1 LAAPNGSNGVPSFRA
16 IAVADVP
23 TLNQNTTGTASNITA
38 SSNTTLTSLTN
49 LVTVGTIT
57 SGTWS
62 GSFGSVSGANL
73 TSLNA
78 SNLGSGTV
86 PSARI
91 SGAYTGITG
100 VGTLTTNLVVDA
112 FNGPAVNV
120 GDWNTNGIYGSIFSP
135 YGALLLGAVSDQNLS
150 LRSYGSS
157 SVVAIGNGTD
167 VNAVHVGTN
176 ITMKYGIIGTNSGNQ
191 NNYIKLGTIATDVTS
206 NYGFTAYGNVRT
218 SCGFNTGISWIST
231 GASAPSGFTPNAHA
245 LFLALGSGGTPVVS
259 GDIRSNAN
267 NATSYNT
274 TSDYRLKK
282 DVVDIVDGISRI
294 RQLKPKR
301 FKFID
306 DPDETL
312 FDGFLAHEVQDVV
325 PVAVS
330 GEKDAVG
337 ENGYPLYQ
345 QIDTSWMVALLTA
358 GIKELDSVVKTLQDR
373 VNFLESQI
381 S

>member
-1 LAAPNGSNGVPSFRA
+1 
-16 IAVADVP
+16 
-23 TLNQNTTGTASNITA
+23 
-38 SSNTTLTSLTN
+38 
-49 LVTVGTIT
+49 
-57 SGTWS
+57 
-62 GSFGSVSGANL
+62 
-73 TSLNA
+73 
-78 SNLGSGTV
+78 
-86 PSARI
+86 
-91 SGAYTGITG
+91 
-100 VGTLTTNLVVDA
+100 
-112 FNGPAVNV
+112 
-120 GDWNTNGIYGSIFSP
+120 
-135 YGALLLGAVSDQNLS
+135 
-150 LRSYGSS
+150 
-157 SVVAIGNGTD
+157 
-167 VNAVHVGTN
+167 
-176 ITMKYGIIGTNSGNQ
+176 
-191 NNYIKLGTIATDVTS
+191 
-206 NYGFTAYGNVRT
+206 
-218 SCGFNTGISWIST
+218 
-231 GASAPSGFTPNAHA
+231 
-245 LFLALGSGGTPVVS
+245 VS

-312 FDGFLAHEVQDVV
+312 FDGFLAHEVQDIV

-373 VNFLESQI
+373 VTFLESQT